1 MSGGEFNSGSPR
13 VGYKHLVWS
22 SDQLFSHIPADET
35 WNRFCKKKKW
45 KDFAFLLFLLSQ
57 LVVYSPNLINIIYMA
72 KMNLPLIRLTH
83 ICNLFFLKSPNFN
96 VPLDGQRIEI
106 HHVTLW

>member
-35 WNRFCKKKKW
+35 WNRFCKKKKMEG
-45 KDFAFLLFLLSQ
+45 FCF
-57 LVVYSPNLINIIYMA
+57 SPFSSI
-72 KMNLPLIRLTH
+72 PVGGV
-83 ICNLFFLKSPNFN
+83 FS
-96 VPLDGQRIEI
+96 
-106 HHVTLW
+106 